1 MKIVILDA
9 YVTNPGDLKWGNL
22 DELGECVMYDRTSR
36 DEILERCKDADVV
49 LTNKVPFKKETIE
62 ALPNLKYI
70 GVMATGYNIIDT
82 EAAKAQGIVVTN
94 IPAYSTNSV
103 AQMVFAHIL
112 NITLHVQKHS
122 DEVHSG
128 KWSRNSDFCFWST
141 PLIELHDQ
149 TIGIL
154 GLGSIGKAVARIA
167 IGFGMKVIA
176 YTSKSQLQLP
186 PEIKKVELDELFK
199 ESDIL
204 SLHAPLTE
212 STRNIVNKERL
223 ATMKPTSMVI
233 NTSRGPLINEEDL
246 AEALKNKV
254 IYAAGVDVMS
264 QEPPKADNPLLKVD
278 NCFITPHIA
287 WASLAARKRLME
299 ILIENLTAFTK
310 GKPINQVNA

>member
-9 YVTNPGDLKWGNL
+9 YVTNPGDLEWGNL

-36 DEILERCKDADVV
+36 DQILERCKDADVV
-49 LTNKVPFKKETIE
+49 LTNKVPFKRETLE

-82 EAAKAQGIVVTN
+82 VAAKETGVVVTN

-149 TIGIL
+149 TIGII
-154 GLGSIGKAVARIA
+154 GLGSIGMAVARIA
-167 IGFGMKVIA
+167 LGFGMKVIA
-176 YTSKSQLQLP
+176 YTSKAQMQLP
-186 PEIKKVELDELFK
+186 REIKKVELNELF
-199 ESDIL
+199 EQSDIV
-204 SLHAPLTE
+204 SLHAPLTDG
-212 STRNIVNKERL
+212 TRNIVNAKTL
-223 ATMKPTSMVI
+223 SLMKPTGIVI

-246 AEALKNKV
+246 AEALKNKT
-254 IYAAGVDVMS
+254 IYAAGIDVMS
-264 QEPPKADNPLLKVD
+264 QEPPKADNPLLGVE

-299 ILIENLTAFTK
+299 ILIDNLKAFTQ
-310 GKPINQVNA
+310 GKPINQVNN

>member
-9 YVTNPGDLKWGNL
+9 YVTNPGDLEWGNL

-82 EAAKAQGIVVTN
+82 EAAKAHGIVVTN

-128 KWSRNSDFCFWST
+128 KWSSNSDFCFWST

-186 PEIKKVELDELFK
+186 PEIKKVELDELFR

-204 SLHAPLTE
+204 SLHAPLTDG
-212 STRNIVNKERL
+212 TRNIVNKERL

-254 IYAAGVDVMS
+254 IYAAGIDVMS

-287 WASLAARKRLME
+287 WASLAARKRLMA
-299 ILIENLTAFTK
+299 ILIENLTAFSN

>member
-9 YVTNPGDLKWGNL
+9 YVTNPGDLEWGNL
-22 DELGECVMYDRTSR
+22 DELGQCVMYDRTSR
-36 DEILERCKDADVV
+36 DQILERCKDADVV
-49 LTNKVPFKKETIE
+49 LTNKVPFKRETLE

-82 EAAKAQGIVVTN
+82 VAAKETGVVVTN

-141 PLIELHDQ
+141 PLIELHGQ
-149 TIGIL
+149 TIGII
-154 GLGSIGKAVARIA
+154 GLGSIGMAVARIA
-167 IGFGMKVIA
+167 LGFGMKVIA
-176 YTSKSQLQLP
+176 YTSKAQMQLP
-186 PEIKKVELDELFK
+186 KEIKKVELNELF
-199 ESDIL
+199 EQSDIL
-204 SLHAPLTE
+204 SLHAPLTDD
-212 STRNIVNKERL
+212 TRNIVNAKTL
-223 ATMKPTSMVI
+223 ALMKPTGIII
-233 NTSRGPLINEEDL
+233 NTSRGPLINEDDL
-246 AEALKNKV
+246 AEALKNKT
-254 IYAAGVDVMS
+254 IYAAGIDVMS
-264 QEPPKADNPLLKVD
+264 QEPPKADNPLLGVE

-299 ILIENLTAFTK
+299 ILIDNLKAFID
-310 GKPINQVNA
+310 GKPINRVNP

>member
-9 YVTNPGDLKWGNL
+9 YVTNPGDLEWGNL

-36 DEILERCKDADVV
+36 DQILERCKDADVV
-49 LTNKVPFKKETIE
+49 LTNKVPFKKETLQ

-82 EAAKAQGIVVTN
+82 EAAKEQGIVVTN

-149 TIGIL
+149 TIGII
-154 GLGSIGKAVARIA
+154 GYGSIGKAVARIA

-186 PEIKKVELDELFK
+186 PEVKKVGLEELFK
-199 ESDIL
+199 ESDIV

-212 STRNIVNKERL
+212 DTRNMVNKERL
-223 ATMKPTSMVI
+223 AMMKPTSILI
-233 NTSRGPLINEEDL
+233 NTSRGPLINEADL
-246 AEALKNKV
+246 AEALTNKV
-254 IYAAGVDVMS
+254 IYAAGIDVMS
-264 QEPPKADNPLLKVD
+264 QEPPKADNPLLKVE

-299 ILIENLTAFTK
+299 ILTDNLTAFIN
-310 GKPINQVNA
+310 GKPINRVNA

>member
-1 MKIVILDA
+1 
-9 YVTNPGDLKWGNL
+9 
-22 DELGECVMYDRTSR
+22 MYDRTSR
-36 DEILERCKDADVV
+36 DQILERCKDADVV
-49 LTNKVPFKKETIE
+49 LTNKVPFKRETLE

-82 EAAKAQGIVVTN
+82 VAAKETGVVVTN

-149 TIGIL
+149 TIGII
-154 GLGSIGKAVARIA
+154 GLGSIGMAVARIA
-167 IGFGMKVIA
+167 LGFGMKVIA
-176 YTSKSQLQLP
+176 YTSKAQMQLP
-186 PEIKKVELDELFK
+186 REIKKVELNELF
-199 ESDIL
+199 EQSDIV
-204 SLHAPLTE
+204 SLHAPLTDG
-212 STRNIVNKERL
+212 TRNIVNAKTL
-223 ATMKPTSMVI
+223 SLMKPTGIVI

-246 AEALKNKV
+246 AEALKNKT
-254 IYAAGVDVMS
+254 IYAAGIDVMS
-264 QEPPKADNPLLKVD
+264 QEPPKADNPLLGVE

-299 ILIENLTAFTK
+299 ILIDNLKAFTQ
-310 GKPINQVNA
+310 GKPINQVNN

>member
-9 YVTNPGDLKWGNL
+9 YVTNPGDLEWGNL

-36 DEILERCKDADVV
+36 DQILERCKDADVV
-49 LTNKVPFKKETIE
+49 LTNKVPFKKETLQ

-82 EAAKAQGIVVTN
+82 EAAKEQGVVVTN

-122 DEVHSG
+122 DEVHAG
-128 KWSRNSDFCFWST
+128 KWSSNSDFCFWST

-149 TIGIL
+149 TIGII
-154 GLGSIGKAVARIA
+154 GYGSIGKAVARIA

-176 YTSKSQLQLP
+176 YTSKSQMQLP
-186 PEIKKVELDELFK
+186 PEVKKVDLDELFK
-199 ESDIL
+199 DSDIV

-212 STRNIVNKERL
+212 DTRNMVNKERL
-223 ATMKPTSMVI
+223 AMMKPTSILI
-233 NTSRGPLINEEDL
+233 NTSRGPLINEADL
-246 AEALKNKV
+246 AEALTNKV
-254 IYAAGVDVMS
+254 IYAAGIDVMS
-264 QEPPKADNPLLKVD
+264 QEPPKADNPLLKVE

-299 ILIENLTAFTK
+299 ILTDNLTAFIN
-310 GKPINQVNA
+310 GKPINRVNA

>member
-9 YVTNPGDLKWGNL
+9 YVTNPGDLEWGNL

-36 DEILERCKDADVV
+36 DQILERCKDADVV
-49 LTNKVPFKKETIE
+49 LTNKVPFKRETLE

-82 EAAKAQGIVVTN
+82 VAAKETGVVVTN

-149 TIGIL
+149 TIGII
-154 GLGSIGKAVARIA
+154 GLGSIGMAVARIA
-167 IGFGMKVIA
+167 LGFGMKVIA
-176 YTSKSQLQLP
+176 YTSKAQMQLP
-186 PEIKKVELDELFK
+186 REIKKVELNELF
-199 ESDIL
+199 EQSDIV
-204 SLHAPLTE
+204 SLHAPLTDG
-212 STRNIVNKERL
+212 TRNIVNAKTL
-223 ATMKPTSMVI
+223 SIMKPTGIVI

-246 AEALKNKV
+246 AEALKNKT
-254 IYAAGVDVMS
+254 IYAAGIDVMS
-264 QEPPKADNPLLKVD
+264 QEPPKADNPLLGVE

-299 ILIENLTAFTK
+299 ILIDNLKAFTQ
-310 GKPINQVNA
+310 GKPINQVNN

>member
-9 YVTNPGDLKWGNL
+9 YVTNPGDLEWGNL

-36 DEILERCKDADVV
+36 DQILERCKDADVV
-49 LTNKVPFKKETIE
+49 LTNKVPFKKETLQ

-82 EAAKAQGIVVTN
+82 EAAKEQGVVVTN

-122 DEVHSG
+122 DEVHAG
-128 KWSRNSDFCFWST
+128 KWSSNSDFCFWST

-149 TIGIL
+149 TIGII
-154 GLGSIGKAVARIA
+154 GYGSIGKAVARIA

-176 YTSKSQLQLP
+176 YTSKSQMQLP
-186 PEIKKVELDELFK
+186 PEVKKVDLDELFK
-199 ESDIL
+199 ESDIV

-212 STRNIVNKERL
+212 DTRNMVNKERL
-223 ATMKPTSMVI
+223 AMMKPTSILI
-233 NTSRGPLINEEDL
+233 NTSRGPLINEADL
-246 AEALKNKV
+246 AEALTNKV
-254 IYAAGVDVMS
+254 IYAAGIDVMS
-264 QEPPKADNPLLKVD
+264 QEPPKADNPLLKVE

-299 ILIENLTAFTK
+299 ILTDNLTAFIN
-310 GKPINQVNA
+310 GKPINRVNA